1 MNTDTI
7 LAEMAQGKELTSQEF
22 LFLIKTKG
30 NGDEIRGLADKLNRE
45 VNGDVV
51 TFVHNRN
58 VNYTNICINHCL
70 FCGFRR
76 NMRDP
81 GGFVLSVDEIL
92 GKIASPA
99 GITEVC
105 IQGGILP
112 FLSFSFILEMIRAI
126 KGDFPNIHIH
136 AFSPME
142 IKYFSELSADSI
154 SSVILK
160 LMDCGLDS
168 IPGTAAEIL
177 DDRVRQAICPEK
189 LTTSEWIDIMTT
201 AHGLGLK
208 STSTIL
214 IGHIETDEQVV
225 RHLEIVRE
233 IQKKTGGFTEF
244 IPLIFVPYTTPLGKR
259 YGIRKVIP
267 HERLVKFYSLSRIF
281 LHGSIKNIQA
291 SWPKIGL
298 ENAVK
303 SLFAGVNDLGGTLY
317 EENITSSAGGKAG
330 QMVSI
335 QEVRDRVNKTGKT
348 FRLRDTLYNLLPE
361 GFHGQE

>member
-7 LAEMAQGKELTSQEF
+7 LSDADQGKELAPHEF
-22 LFLIKTKG
+22 LFLMKTEG
-30 NGDEIRGLADKLNRE
+30 NEEEIRGLADKLNRE

-58 VNYTNICINHCL
+58 VNYTNICINSCL

-76 NMRDP
+76 NSKDP
-81 GGFVLSVDEIL
+81 GSFVLSVDEIL
-92 GKIASPA
+92 GKIASTP
-99 GITEVC
+99 GIKEVC

-112 FLSFSFILEMIRAI
+112 SLSFPLILEMVRAI
-126 KGDFPNIHIH
+126 KGAFPNIHIH

-142 IKYFSELSADSI
+142 IKFFSELSGEPI
-154 SSVILK
+154 SSVIFK

-177 DDRVRQAICPEK
+177 DDRLRQAICPEK
-189 LTTSEWIDIMTT
+189 LTTSEWIDVMTT

-214 IGHIETDEQVV
+214 IGHIETAAQVV
-225 RHLEIVRE
+225 RHLEILRE
-233 IQKKTGGFTEF
+233 IQKKTCGFTEF

-259 YGIRKVIP
+259 YGIGKIIP
-267 HERLVKFYSLSRIF
+267 HGKLFKFYSLSRIF
-281 LHGSIKNIQA
+281 FQRTIKNIQA
-291 SWPKIGL
+291 SWPKLGL

-303 SLFAGVNDLGGTLY
+303 SLFSGVNDLGGTLY
-317 EENITSSAGGKAG
+317 EENITSSAGGNAG

-335 QEVRDRVNKTGKT
+335 QEVRERVNKTGKT

-361 GFHGQE
+361 EF